1 VTRDRSADSGS
12 TWWWVALREQVT
24 AAPLGNHPCL
34 RPDIP
39 SSPVTDPC
47 GLVLLGK
54 WHVIVS
60 DKVLEAIR
68 VSQALTYP
76 LRHLYTAHM
85 TLVMMLGTINTR

>member
-1 VTRDRSADSGS
+1 
-12 TWWWVALREQVT
+12 
-24 AAPLGNHPCL
+24 
-34 RPDIP
+34 
-39 SSPVTDPC
+39 
-47 GLVLLGK
+47 VLLGK